1 MVPDRTKVNN
11 ESAAGEVNEFLSQ
24 LNNCSERGIFVIGT
38 TNRPNMIDPAILRS
52 GRMDHMIYIP
62 MPDLPARKE
71 IFKVH
76 LKNRPLSEDIDLDRL
91 AELTEGYVASDIEL
105 IVNRTAL
112 KAAKDDVLLSQELLE
127 DMIPKVRKSVTSED
141 NMSYE
146 NMKLQF
152 ESAAKS
158 QGRKRIGF
166 MTAG

>member
-1 MVPDRTKVNN
+1 
-11 ESAAGEVNEFLSQ
+11 
-24 LNNCSERGIFVIGT
+24 
-38 TNRPNMIDPAILRS
+38 
-52 GRMDHMIYIP
+52 MDHMIYIP

-71 IFKVH
+71 IFRVH